1 MAAVAQKARRRG
13 RKKIR
18 KIVKKGAA
26 GRRESIPRALLARE
40 VQRRIETFGL
50 SRNVAA
56 IVVGDAASQ
65 MSRLMTGHV
74 HEFSAE
80 RLVSFLSRLGSDV
93 TITIRHARRL
103 GRRGKVR
110 VRVD

>member
-1 MAAVAQKARRRG
+1 MAHKARRRSQ
-13 RKKIR
+13 RKRGKT
-18 KIVKKGAA
+18 VKKRAA
-26 GRRESIPRALLARE
+26 SKRESIPRALLARE
-40 VQRRIETFGL
+40 VQRRIEALGL

-65 MSRLMTGHV
+65 MSRLMTGHTN
-74 HEFSAE
+74 EFSAE

-93 TITIRHARRL
+93 TITIHHARRL